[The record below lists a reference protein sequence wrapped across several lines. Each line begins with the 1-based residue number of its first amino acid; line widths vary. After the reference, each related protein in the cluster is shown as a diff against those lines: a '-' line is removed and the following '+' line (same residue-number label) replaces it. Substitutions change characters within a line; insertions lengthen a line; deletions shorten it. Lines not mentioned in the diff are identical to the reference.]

1 MKKQIIIKSLLLT
14 ISLGAVMTTYG
25 CSNAAKDT
33 TENAEA
39 TDTETSQASDAND
52 SSNADVD
59 SESDVT
65 DQEASTTEVSDDVSE
80 DSTGDKAD
88 PQAIYQQFLDNE
100 LEFNGQLFSDRY
112 TYLKEDFE
120 LTPAG
125 YYYDVDEDG
134 EDELLISTFYY
145 GFDIYDVRDGELV
158 LLDYGDGT
166 ADACSV
172 FTGEGHTYV
181 AHSDFLHAGRQVLTL
196 IRYDEN
202 GDVVELIS
210 LSAFYEDSESDT
222 YDENAQFSYNDT
234 AITMAEYEE
243 YMNLYQAAPVEDMR
257 AAEID
262 ESLFE

>member
-25 CSNAAKDT
+25 CGNTAKDT
-33 TENAEA
+33 TENAAA
-39 TDTETSQASDAND
+39 TDTETSQESNINGN
-52 SSNADVD
+52 SSTTDN

-65 DQEASTTEVSDDVSE
+65 DQEASNTE
-80 DSTGDKAD
+80 DSDTSEESSGDKAD

-112 TYLKEDFE
+112 TYLKQDFE

-181 AHSDFLHAGRQVLTL
+181 AHSDFFHAGRQVLTL